1 MKNAPIRHRLE
12 FVFYRAA
19 KRALVRGGSARAERL
34 GRILGLIAYRMDQR
48 RRETARRNVDMALPA
63 LQGARREEIVRSSFI
78 EMLTAFAEGVAAAGL
93 DESLIWKRFD
103 VVGREHLPARKD
115 GEKGFLLLGAHFGR
129 WELAI
134 YPLGLLFGGID
145 YVARPPD
152 NPFIAGDLETIRN
165 RFGNRH
171 ITRKGAGHRIL
182 NALRRGRVVALSI
195 DQRVR
200 PSQGISV
207 PFFGRSAWT
216 SPVPALVSI
225 HAGVP
230 VIPCFCLPST
240 GGRLRIELGQG
251 ILPRGEGPE
260 EVERL
265 TRLYNDAVESEVRQ
279 HPEHYL
285 WMHRRWN

>member
-12 FVFYRAA
+12 FVLYRAA
-19 KRALVRGGSARAERL
+19 KRALVRGGGARAERL
-34 GRILGLIAYRMDQR
+34 GRTLGIIAYRVDRR
-48 RRETARRNVDMALPA
+48 RRETAVKNVEIALPT
-63 LQGARREEIVRSSFI
+63 LGGARREEIVRSSFI

-93 DESLIWKRFD
+93 DEPTVRKRFEI
-103 VVGREHLPARKD
+103 VGREHLPVHKE

-152 NPFIAGDLETIRN
+152 NPFIARDLETIRN

-171 ITRKGAGHRIL
+171 IARKGAGHRIL

-200 PSQGISV
+200 PSQGISL
-207 PFFGRSAWT
+207 PFFGRTAWT

-230 VIPCFCLPST
+230 VIPCFCLPSAE
-240 GGRLRIELGQG
+240 GNLRVELGEG
-251 ILPRGEGPE
+251 IVPRDDGPD
-260 EVERL
+260 EVKRL

-285 WMHRRWN
+285 WMHRRWD